1 MSSQTE
7 NLNNKII
14 TPAEYELLA
23 PAGDIYSFEAAVAC
37 GADAVYLG
45 LSDFN
50 ARRKADNFT
59 VENLRECVKKA
70 HFFGVKV
77 YLTVNTLVKDGEM
90 SELLSLV
97 RSAVEA
103 KVDAYIVQDL
113 GVALCLK
120 KAFKNIVLHASTQL
134 GVHNLYGAKQ
144 AEKFG
149 FKRVVLSRET
159 KLEDIRAIREGTGL
173 EIEYFV
179 QGALCVAFSGN
190 CYLSAKECGASG
202 NRGLCKQ
209 LCRLP
214 YKAELDGKT
223 AEGYLLSAKDLCLA
237 NSLEDLIDAGVTSFK
252 IEGRMRRASYV
263 GSAVKVYREIL
274 DGLKSDEIKDKRL
287 EVKYKE
293 DAADFIRSKTSKIP
307 LRIAYSRGEN
317 YLERAYLD
325 EGTPFV
331 IEKQFNNH
339 TGVRIGEVRQV
350 KRFKS
355 DLYEVTVHSDCEL
368 KAGDGLKF
376 FSAERTGANGFEAGV
391 NGVKSGVAAANGIK
405 ANSASAVGLN
415 EVASVGLG
423 DVKKVGADLYS
434 FVTKTQIKE
443 GSLVNLISSRDQND
457 EIKNACRKVDI
468 DFEVYAVAGESLKI
482 KASCEVGKNTVSV
495 ETVGDICQRAINA
508 PMDENALIAQVGK
521 VGDSGF
527 AVRNI
532 RAVAKDA
539 FVPKSTF
546 NALRRETVERMT
558 DALIAEREKHEAEVD
573 EKAIE
578 DILNDNS
585 KIASVSRKLRFIHS
599 DELKNGRVVITDV
612 RELAVI
618 CPCEYSV
625 KEINKMLGE
634 LGLSADKVALQLPI
648 IANGKDLAVIEKL
661 LSELKEIK
669 TLVSEN
675 IYGFEFVEKG
685 YKVVAGAGHNAL
697 NKFAYSAL
705 NRLGA
710 SEVLPSVESGD
721 FYYEGELPLM
731 TFAHCPYKTLFGNDC
746 AHCTYRDGLTL
757 SREKR
762 KYSVVRTKVHDCYF
776 SLR

>member
-1 MSSQTE
+1 MNIS
-7 NLNNKII
+7 N

-23 PAGDIYSFEAAVAC
+23 PAGDIYSFEAAIAC

-50 ARRKADNFT
+50 ARRKADNFI

-70 HFFGVKV
+70 HFFGIKV
-77 YLTVNTLVKDGEM
+77 YLTVNTLVKDGEF

-97 RSAVEA
+97 CSAVEA

-120 KAFKNIVLHASTQL
+120 KAFPGIVLHASTQL
-134 GVHNLYGAKQ
+134 GVHNLYGARQ

-190 CYLSAKECGASG
+190 CYLSAKESGASG

-237 NSLEDLIDAGVTSFK
+237 NSLADLIEAGVTSFK
-252 IEGRMRRASYV
+252 IEGRMRRADYV

-274 DGLKSDEIKDKRL
+274 DDLKSNEIKDKRP
-287 EVKYKE
+287 EGKYKE
-293 DAADFIRSKTSKIP
+293 GDTDFIRSTTSRT

-317 YLERAYLD
+317 YLTRAYLD

-331 IEKQFNNH
+331 IEKQYNNH
-339 TGVRIGEVRQV
+339 TGIKVGTVRQV
-350 KRFKS
+350 RRFKS
-355 DLYEVTVHSDCEL
+355 DLYEVTIQSDCEL
-368 KAGDGLKF
+368 IAGDGLKF
-376 FSAERTGANGFEAGV
+376 FSAEKASVSGTKQTATSSG
-391 NGVKSGVAAANGIK
+391 GVK
-405 ANSASAVGLN
+405 

-423 DVKKVGADLYS
+423 DVKKVGADIYS

-443 GSLVNLISSRDQND
+443 GWQVNLISSQAQNE

-468 DFEVYAVAGESLKI
+468 DFEVYAVADEPLKI
-482 KASCEVGKNTVSV
+482 KASCYVGAKTISV
-495 ETVGDICQRAINA
+495 EAVGDICGRAINA
-508 PMDENALIAQVGK
+508 PMDEDALTAQVGK
-521 VGDSGF
+521 VGNSGF
-527 AVRNI
+527 AVRSV

-539 FVPKSTF
+539 FVPKSTI
-546 NALRRETVERMT
+546 NALRREAISKMT
-558 DALIAEREKHEAEVD
+558 DALISEREKNLAKTD
-573 EKAIE
+573 EKALS
-578 DILNDNS
+578 DILNENLE
-585 KIASVSRKLRFIHS
+585 IANASRKLRFIRS
-599 DELKNGRVVITDV
+599 GVANTGSSQTPMFGGVITDI
-612 RELAVI
+612 RERAVL
-618 CPCEYSV
+618 CPSEYSE

-634 LGLSADKVALQLPI
+634 LGLSEDKVALQLPI

-661 LSELKEIK
+661 LGELKGIK

-675 IYGFEFVEKG
+675 IYGFEFADRG
-685 YKVVAGAGHNAL
+685 YKVIAGAGHNAL
-697 NKFAYSAL
+697 NRFAYKAL
-705 NRLGA
+705 NQLGA
-710 SEVLPSVESGD
+710 NEVLPSIESGELC
-721 FYYEGELPLM
+721 YEDELPLM

-746 AHCTYRDGLTL
+746 AHCTYKEGLML

-762 KYSVVRTKVHDCYF
+762 KYRVVRTKAHNCYF
-776 SLR
+776 SLFVFKG

>member
-1 MSSQTE
+1 MLTQNE
-7 NLNNKII
+7 NPAKCHFAGTRN
-14 TPAEYELLA
+14 TPAECELLA
-23 PAGDIYSFEAAVAC
+23 PAGDILSFEAAIAC

-59 VENLRECVKKA
+59 VENLRRCVKKA
-70 HFFGVKV
+70 HFFGVKI
-77 YLTVNTLVKDGEM
+77 YLTVNTLVKDGEFK
-90 SELLSLV
+90 ELLSLV

-103 KVDAYIVQDL
+103 RVDAYIVQDL

-120 KAFKNIVLHASTQL
+120 RAFPNIVLHASTQL

-159 KLEDIRAIREGTGL
+159 KLEDIRAIREGTEL

-214 YKAELDGKT
+214 YKAELGEKT

-237 NSLEDLIDAGVTSFK
+237 SSLEDLIAAGVTSFK

-274 DGLKSDEIKDKRL
+274 DGLKSDEIKDKRP
-287 EVKYKE
+287 EVKYKG
-293 DAADFIRSKTSKIP
+293 DDTDFIRSKT
-307 LRIAYSRGEN
+307 LRIAYSRGED

-350 KRFKS
+350 KRFKT
-355 DLYEVTVHSDCEL
+355 DLYEVTVSSDCEL
-368 KAGDGLKF
+368 NAGDGLKF
-376 FSAERTGANGFEAGV
+376 FGAERTGASGAKAAGSL
-391 NGVKSGVAAANGIK
+391 K
-405 ANSASAVGLN
+405 

-423 DVKKVGADLYS
+423 DVKKVGAGLYS
-434 FVTKTQIKE
+434 FVTKTQIKR
-443 GSLVNLISSRDQND
+443 GWQINIISSQAQND

-468 DFEVYAVAGESLKI
+468 DFEVYAVAGEPLKI
-482 KASCEVGKNTVSV
+482 KASCDIGTKTVSV
-495 ETVGDICQRAINA
+495 EVAGDICQRAINA
-508 PMDENALIAQVGK
+508 PMDLNALTAQVGK
-521 VGDSGF
+521 VGGSGF
-527 AVRNI
+527 AVRSV
-532 RAVAKDA
+532 RAVNKDA

-546 NALRRETVERMT
+546 NALRREVVSKMT
-558 DALIAEREKHEAEVD
+558 DALISEREKHLAEVD
-573 EKAIE
+573 EKAVE
-578 DILNDNS
+578 EILNDNS
-585 KIASVSRKLRFIHS
+585 KIANTSRKLRFIHS
-599 DELKNGRVVITDV
+599 GELKNGKVIITDV

-618 CPCEYSV
+618 CPSEYNV
-625 KEINKMLGE
+625 KEINGILDG
-634 LGLSADKVALQLPI
+634 LGLSADKAALRLPI
-648 IANGKDLAVIEKL
+648 IANAQDLKVIEKL
-661 LSELKEIK
+661 LGEMKGIK

-675 IYGFEFVEKG
+675 IYGFEFANRG
-685 YKVVAGAGHNAL
+685 YKVIAGAGHNAF
-697 NKFAYSAL
+697 NRFAYAAL
-705 NRLGA
+705 SGLGA
-710 SEVLPSVESGD
+710 SEVLPGVESRETRCD
-721 FYYEGELPLM
+721 GELPLM

-746 AHCTYRDGLTL
+746 AHCTFKEGLIL

-762 KYSVVRTKVHDCYF
+762 RYRVVRTKVHNCYF
-776 SLR
+776 ALFEK